1 MERTFSKSAELL
13 ERSRRSLAGGVS
25 SPFRAKAPV
34 PLFISDA
41 WGSRLKD
48 VDGNEFIDYSLAW
61 GPLILGH
68 CHPKLVATL
77 RERANLPH
85 VYGAQHELEFQ
96 LAELVQAVVPC
107 AERVAFTSS
116 GSEAVQIALRLA
128 RAATGRRLILKFEGH
143 YHGWMDSV
151 LLSYKPRRA
160 ELETSAFSAP
170 ILGTRGQVQN
180 AADNLLVIPWN
191 DIAALQQIFR
201 QHGSDIAAVISEP
214 VLCNSGCI
222 EPQEQY
228 LAQLDSIA
236 REHGALVIFD
246 EVITGF
252 RRAPGGAQEYY
263 GVTPD
268 IATLGKAI
276 GGGLALSAIAG
287 RRDILELMF
296 TGGVSFGGTFN
307 GNPLSL
313 AAGLT
318 TIEEL
323 IRDDGEPLRTAN
335 RTGDLLME
343 GIRQAGRRHAL
354 PLLVTG
360 FGAAFAIHFN
370 PLPDLKNYRDTL
382 SDDPGLLAKF
392 LMESCKEGIN
402 ILPDGRFY
410 VSTVHSEADV
420 EETLA
425 AIDRV
430 CSRLAVDASSRH
442 TPPQT
447 AQADEN
453 GDFTYRV

>member
-1 MERTFSKSAELL
+1 MSPVERTFLKSAELL

-25 SPFRAKAPV
+25 SPFRAKAPI
-34 PLFISDA
+34 PLFIRDA
-41 WGSRLKD
+41 RGSRLTD

-77 RERANLPH
+77 RERAERPH
-85 VYGAQHELEFQ
+85 VYGAQHELEFE

-128 RAATGRRLILKFEGH
+128 RAATGRSLILKFEGH

-151 LLSYKPRRA
+151 LLSYKPRR
-160 ELETSAFSAP
+160 EEVETSAFSEP

-191 DIAALQQIFR
+191 DVASLREVFLE
-201 QHGSDIAAVISEP
+201 HGSKIAAVILEP

-222 EPQEQY
+222 EPEKDF
-228 LAQLDSIA
+228 LAQMATIA

-252 RRAPGGAQEYY
+252 RIAPGGAQSYY

-268 IATLGKAI
+268 FATLGKAM

-287 RRDILELMF
+287 RQEILELMF

-307 GNPLSL
+307 GNPLSM
-313 AAGLT
+313 AAGVT
-318 TIEEL
+318 TIQEL
-323 IRDDGEPLRTAN
+323 VRDGGEPLRIAN
-335 RTGDLLME
+335 QTGETLME
-343 GIRQAGRRHAL
+343 GIRQAGRRYEL
-354 PLLVTG
+354 PLLVNG
-360 FGAAFAIHFN
+360 FGAAFAVHFS
-370 PLPDLKNYRDTL
+370 PLPQLRNYRDTL
-382 SDDPGLLAKF
+382 SDNGPLLAKF

-410 VSTVHSEADV
+410 VSTVHSEEDID
-420 EETLA
+420 ETLA

-430 CSRLAVDASSRH
+430 CSRLATHHS
-442 TPPQT
+442 
-447 AQADEN
+447 
-453 GDFTYRV
+453 

>member
-1 MERTFSKSAELL
+1 MSPIERNFRKSAELL

-25 SPFRAKAPV
+25 SPFRAKAPI

-41 WGSRLKD
+41 RGSRLTD

-68 CHPKLVATL
+68 RHPKLVATL
-77 RERANLPH
+77 REQAERPH
-85 VYGAQHELEFQ
+85 VYGAQHELEFE

-128 RAATGRRLILKFEGH
+128 RAATGRSLILKFEGH

-151 LLSYKPRRA
+151 LLSYKPRRE

-170 ILGTRGQVQN
+170 ILGTRGQVHN

-191 DIAALQQIFR
+191 DIASLREVFQE
-201 QHGSDIAAVISEP
+201 HGSQIAAVISEP

-222 EPQEQY
+222 EPEEEF
-228 LAQLDSIA
+228 LAQMASIA

-252 RRAPGGAQEYY
+252 RIAPGGAQSHY

-268 IATLGKAI
+268 IATLGKAM

-287 RRDILELMF
+287 RQEILELMF

-313 AAGLT
+313 AAGVT
-318 TIEEL
+318 TIQEL
-323 IRDDGEPLRTAN
+323 VRDGGEALPNAN
-335 RTGDLLME
+335 RTGEKLME
-343 GIRQAGRRHAL
+343 GIRQAGRRYEL
-354 PLLVTG
+354 PLLVYG
-360 FGAAFAIHFN
+360 FGAAFAVHFS
-370 PLPDLKNYRDTL
+370 PLPQLRSYRDTL
-382 SDDPGLLAKF
+382 GDNGALLSKF
-392 LMESCKEGIN
+392 LLESCKEGIN

-410 VSTVHSEADV
+410 VSTVHSEKDV

-430 CSRLAVDASSRH
+430 CARL
-442 TPPQT
+442 
-447 AQADEN
+447 
-453 GDFTYRV
+453 

>member
-1 MERTFSKSAELL
+1 MSPVERTFLKSAELL
-13 ERSRRSLAGGVS
+13 ARSRRSLAGGVS
-25 SPFRAKAPV
+25 SPFRAKAPI
-34 PLFISDA
+34 PLFIGDA
-41 WGSRLKD
+41 RGSRLTD

-77 RERANLPH
+77 RERAERPH
-85 VYGAQHELEFQ
+85 VYGAQHELEFE

-107 AERVAFTSS
+107 AERLAFTSS

-128 RAATGRRLILKFEGH
+128 RAATGRSLILKFEGH

-151 LLSYKPRRA
+151 LLSYKPRRE
-160 ELETSAFSAP
+160 ELETSAFSEP
-170 ILGTRGQVQN
+170 ILGTKGQVQN

-191 DIAALQQIFR
+191 DIALLREVFQE
-201 QHGSDIAAVISEP
+201 HGSQIAAVISEP

-222 EPQEQY
+222 EPEKEF
-228 LAQLDSIA
+228 LAQMASIA

-252 RRAPGGAQEYY
+252 RIAPGGAQSYY

-268 IATLGKAI
+268 IATLGKAM

-287 RRDILELMF
+287 RQEILELMF

-313 AAGLT
+313 AAGVT
-318 TIEEL
+318 TIQEL
-323 IRDDGEPLRTAN
+323 VRDGGEPLRTAN
-335 RTGDLLME
+335 RTGEKLME
-343 GIRQAGRRHAL
+343 GIRQAGRRYKL
-354 PLLVTG
+354 PLLVNG
-360 FGAAFAIHFN
+360 FGAAFAVHFN
-370 PLPDLKNYRDTL
+370 LLPQLRNYRDTL
-382 SDDPGLLAKF
+382 NDNGPLLAKF

-410 VSTVHSEADV
+410 VSTVHSEEDV

-430 CSRLAVDASSRH
+430 CSRLAAH
-442 TPPQT
+442 P
-447 AQADEN
+447 
-453 GDFTYRV
+453 

>member
-1 MERTFSKSAELL
+1 LSPIERSFRKSAELL

-25 SPFRAKAPV
+25 SPFRAKAPI

-41 WGSRLKD
+41 RGSRLTD

-68 CHPKLVATL
+68 RHPKLVATL
-77 RERANLPH
+77 RERAERPH
-85 VYGAQHELEFQ
+85 VYGAQHELEFE

-128 RAATGRRLILKFEGH
+128 RAATGRSLILKFEGH

-151 LLSYKPRRA
+151 LLSYKPRRE

-170 ILGTRGQVQN
+170 ILGTRGQVHN

-191 DIAALQQIFR
+191 DIASLREVFQE
-201 QHGSDIAAVISEP
+201 HGSQIAAVISEP

-222 EPQEQY
+222 EPAEEF
-228 LAQLDSIA
+228 LAQMASIA

-252 RRAPGGAQEYY
+252 RIAPGGAQSHY

-268 IATLGKAI
+268 IATLGKAM

-287 RRDILELMF
+287 RQEILELMF

-313 AAGLT
+313 AAGVT
-318 TIEEL
+318 TIQEL
-323 IRDDGEPLRTAN
+323 VRDGGEALLNAN
-335 RTGDLLME
+335 RTGEKLME
-343 GIRQAGRRHAL
+343 GIRQAGRRYKL
-354 PLLVTG
+354 PLLVNG
-360 FGAAFAIHFN
+360 FGAAFAIHFS
-370 PLPDLKNYRDTL
+370 PLPQLRSYRDTL
-382 SDDPGLLAKF
+382 NDNGPLLAKF
-392 LMESCKEGIN
+392 LLESCKEGIN

-410 VSTVHSEADV
+410 VSTVHSEQDV

-430 CSRLAVDASSRH
+430 CARLAPS
-442 TPPQT
+442 
-447 AQADEN
+447 
-453 GDFTYRV
+453 

>member
-1 MERTFSKSAELL
+1 LSPIERSFRKSAELL

-25 SPFRAKAPV
+25 SPFRAKAPI

-41 WGSRLKD
+41 RGSRLTD

-68 CHPKLVATL
+68 RHPKLVATL
-77 RERANLPH
+77 REQAERPH
-85 VYGAQHELEFQ
+85 VYGAQHELEFE

-107 AERVAFTSS
+107 AERVALTSS

-128 RAATGRRLILKFEGH
+128 RAATGRSLILKFEGH

-151 LLSYKPRRA
+151 LLSYKPRRE

-170 ILGTRGQVQN
+170 ILGTRGQVHN

-191 DIAALQQIFR
+191 DIASLRELFQE
-201 QHGSDIAAVISEP
+201 HGSQIAAVISEP

-222 EPQEQY
+222 EPEEEF
-228 LAQLDSIA
+228 LAQMASIA

-252 RRAPGGAQEYY
+252 RIAPGGAQSHY
-263 GVTPD
+263 GVLPD
-268 IATLGKAI
+268 IATLGKAM

-287 RRDILELMF
+287 RQEILELMF

-313 AAGLT
+313 AAGVT
-318 TIEEL
+318 TIQEL
-323 IRDDGEPLRTAN
+323 VRDGGEPLRNAN
-335 RTGDLLME
+335 RTGEKLME
-343 GIRQAGRRHAL
+343 GIRQAGRRYKL
-354 PLLVTG
+354 PLLVNG
-360 FGAAFAIHFN
+360 FGAAFAVHFS
-370 PLPDLKNYRDTL
+370 PLPQLRSYRDTL
-382 SDDPGLLAKF
+382 NDNGPLLSKF
-392 LMESCKEGIN
+392 LLESCKEGIN

-410 VSTVHSEADV
+410 VSTVHSELDV

-430 CSRLAVDASSRH
+430 CARLAA
-442 TPPQT
+442 
-447 AQADEN
+447 
-453 GDFTYRV
+453 

>member
-1 MERTFSKSAELL
+1 VERTFLKSAQLL

-41 WGSRLKD
+41 QGSRLTD

-68 CHPKLVATL
+68 RHPLLVATI
-77 RERANLPH
+77 REQADRPH
-85 VYGAQHELEFQ
+85 VYGAQHELEFR

-151 LLSYKPRRA
+151 LLSYKPQRL
-160 ELETSAFSAP
+160 ELETAPFSAP

-180 AADNLLVIPWN
+180 AADNVLVVPWN
-191 DIAALQQIFR
+191 DIASLEQIFAE
-201 QHGSDIAAVISEP
+201 HGSEIAAVISEP

-222 EPQEQY
+222 EPREGY
-228 LAQLDSIA
+228 LAQMASLA
-236 REHGALVIFD
+236 RAHGALVIFD

-252 RRAPGGAQEYY
+252 RRAPGGAQSYY

-276 GGGLALSAIAG
+276 GGGLTLSAIAG
-287 RRDILELMF
+287 QRDILELMV

-313 AAGLT
+313 AAGIT
-318 TIEEL
+318 TIQEL

-335 RTGDLLME
+335 STGDRLME
-343 GIRQAGRRHAL
+343 GIRDSGRRHAI
-354 PLLVTG
+354 PLLVSG
-360 FGAAFAIHFN
+360 FGAAFAVHFN
-370 PLPDLKNYRDTL
+370 PLPDIKDYRDTL
-382 SDDPGLLAKF
+382 KDDPSLLARF

-410 VSTVHSEADV
+410 VSTVHSKEDV
-420 EETLA
+420 QETLA
-425 AIDRV
+425 GIERA
-430 CSRLAVDASSRH
+430 CSRIAVDLSSG
-442 TPPQT
+442 Q
-447 AQADEN
+447 DSL
-453 GDFTYRV
+453 